1 MSSRQTSLSFAL
13 TAFALPHP
21 LETTSKPCD
30 TGSPLSELI
39 AEYPMIDFSS
49 VDPVFPDKSTPAGAR
64 YFPSRTPLL
73 ARGRACVRALYR
85 RPEKWVIVVSH
96 SGFLRTS
103 VSGWWF
109 FNGDYRIFDFADG
122 QGADVEDDWAE
133 GPVPKL
139 VQWESTIA
147 GGLGWS
153 RTQPVTLGEGL
164 PEDGSQP
171 AVVT

>member
-1 MSSRQTSLSFAL
+1 MFKSCFSNSLQNYGL
-13 TAFALPHP
+13 H
-21 LETTSKPCD
+21 D
-30 TGSPLSELI
+30 
-39 AEYPMIDFSS
+39 
-49 VDPVFPDKSTPAGAR
+49 
-64 YFPSRTPLL
+64 PLL
-73 ARGRACVRALYR
+73 TELGLEQCAKLKENLKARFLIEKGVPITADATWQARGRACVRALYR

-122 QGADVEDDWAE
+122 QGADLEDDWAE